1 MFANMWTDNRRYWQQ
16 RARLRRARALE
27 RKYIWDLQTEIINAT
42 IQEPRDQQHIDS
54 LLLDLTAATTRAQRR
69 TAAEHQLE

>member
-16 RARLRRARALE
+16 KARLRRARALE

-42 IQEPRDQQHIDS
+42 IQEPRDQQHIES
-54 LLLDLTAATTRAQRR
+54 LLLDLTAATARAQQR
-69 TAAEHQLE
+69 TDF